1 MKFTDLFI
9 RRPVVATVVNLIILL
24 AGFQAIRTLNVR
36 QYPRSDIAVVTIKTI
51 YVGANA
57 DLVRGFITTPLERVI
72 ASADGIDYIESQ
84 SAQSL
89 STITV
94 HLKLNYDNNA
104 ALTQIQAKVAQVR
117 NDLPPEAEAPIIEL
131 ETSDSQF
138 AAAYLSF
145 YSKDLDQNQITDYL
159 TRVVQPKLTAV
170 SGVQRADILGARTFA
185 MRIWL
190 KADRLA
196 ALNISPG
203 EVRQALAAN
212 NYLSAVG
219 ATRGSMISMNL
230 TANTDLRTPEEFRE
244 LVLRAQNGVI
254 VRLKDVAD
262 VELGAES
269 YDEDVRFSGEK
280 ATFMGVWV
288 LPTANSLDVIKAVR
302 AELPGIERQ
311 LPAGMKIGVPYDST
325 KYINEALHEVTH
337 TLIETL
343 VIVVIVIFLFLGSF
357 RSVLIP
363 VVAIPISLV
372 GAAFLMLAFG
382 FTLNLLTLLAIVL
395 SVGLVVD
402 DAIVVVENV
411 ERHLHEGLTPYDA
424 AVKGA
429 RELFSPIIAM
439 TITLA
444 AVYAPIGFQGGL
456 TGALFREFALTL
468 AGAVIVSGVVA
479 LTLSPMMSSK
489 LLRAGGSHTG
499 FAGMIN
505 RHFDV
510 LRRKYVQILTN
521 TLHWRP
527 VTLTLA
533 LIVILLMVPFLMFS
547 QRELAPKEDQGV
559 VFGIVQASPNSTI
572 DQTTR
577 YTEKVND
584 VFESLPETE
593 HTFQLTTPSGGFS
606 GMVTK
611 PWNERKRT
619 TEQMVG
625 EVFGKVSAISGIRVI
640 ATTPAPLPGGGQFP
654 VEFVIAS
661 TAEPRELIDFAN
673 QLVMKAL
680 ESPIFVFADT
690 DLKFDQPQT
699 EVVFDRDKVAS
710 LGLNLGQVGLDLGT
724 MLGGNYVNRFSIQG
738 RSYKVIPQVTR
749 VQRLNADQLK
759 DFYVSGPNGKLVQ
772 LSTFATLKETTEP
785 RAIYRF
791 QQLNSVKIQG
801 AIRPGATLDQALK
814 VLEQEAAKILPQ
826 GYVLDYAGEARQLRV
841 EGNNLNTTLVLSFIL
856 IFLVLAAQFESFR
869 DPLII
874 LLGSVPLA
882 LSGSLLFSFLG
893 FTTLNI
899 YSQIGLITLVG
910 LVSKNGILIVEFAN
924 KLQQSGAAKLS
935 AVTEAAGTR
944 LRPILM
950 TSVATV
956 AGHFPL
962 VLARGPGA
970 GSRNSIGIVLVT
982 GMTVGTLFTLF
993 VVPSIY
999 MLLARDRAANPQT
1012 AEADEVAQLEESER
1026 AAGFVSARR
1035 DVLHAAPPETSVNT

>member
-24 AGFQAIRTLNVR
+24 AGLQAIRSLNVR
-36 QYPRSDIAVVTIKTI
+36 QYPRSDIAVVTVKTV

-57 DLVRGFITTPLERVI
+57 DLVRGFVTTPLERVI
-72 ASADGIDYIESQ
+72 ASADGIDYIESE
-84 SAQSL
+84 SAQGL

-94 HLKLNYDNNA
+94 HLKLNYNNND

-117 NDLPPEAEAPIIEL
+117 NDLPPEAEAPVIEI
-131 ETSDSQF
+131 ETSDNQF

-145 YSKDLDQNQITDYL
+145 YSDDLDQNQITDYL
-159 TRVVQPKLTAV
+159 TRVVQPKLTAI

-196 ALNISPG
+196 ALNISPSQ
-203 EVRQALAAN
+203 VRQALAAN
-212 NYLSAVG
+212 NSLSAVG
-219 ATRGSMISMNL
+219 ATKGSMISVNL
-230 TANTDLRTPEEFRE
+230 TANTDLRTADEFRE
-244 LVLRAQNGVI
+244 LVIREQNGAI

-262 VELGAES
+262 IALGAES
-269 YDEDVRFSGEK
+269 YDDEVRFSGQK
-280 ATFMGVWV
+280 ATFMGIWA

-302 AELPGIERQ
+302 AELPNIERQ
-311 LPAGMKIGVPYDST
+311 LPAGMKLGIPYDST
-325 KYINEALHEVTH
+325 KYINDALHEVTH

-411 ERHLHEGLTPYDA
+411 ERHLHEGAKPFDA
-424 AVKGA
+424 AIKGA

-468 AGAVIVSGVVA
+468 AGAVVVSGVVA
-479 LTLSPMMSSK
+479 ITLSPMMSSK
-489 LLRAGGSHTG
+489 LLRTGDSHRG

-521 TLHWRP
+521 TLKWRP

-533 LIVILLMVPFLMFS
+533 AIVILLMVPFLMFS

-559 VFGIVQASPNSTI
+559 IFGIVQASPNSTI

-577 YTEKVND
+577 YTEKVNE
-584 VFESLPETE
+584 VFQSFPETE
-593 HTFQLTTPSGGFS
+593 NTFQITQPAGGFS

-611 PWNERKRT
+611 PWSERKRT

-625 EVFGKVSAISGIRVI
+625 EVFAKVSAVPGVRVI

-661 TAEPRELIDFAN
+661 TAEPRELIEFAN
-673 QLVMKAL
+673 QLVMKAF
-680 ESPIFVFADT
+680 ESGVFMFADT

-699 EVVFDRDKVAS
+699 EIVFDRDKVAS
-710 LGLNLGQVGLDLGT
+710 LGLNLQQVGLDLGT
-724 MLGGNYVNRFSIQG
+724 MLGGDYVNRFSIQG

-749 VQRLNADQLK
+749 TQRLNADQLNNI
-759 DFYVSGPNGKLVQ
+759 YVSGPNGKLVQ
-772 LSTFATLKETTEP
+772 LATFATLKNSTEP

-814 VLEQEAAKILPQ
+814 VLEQEAAKMLPK
-826 GYVLDYAGEARQLRV
+826 GYTIDYAGEARQLRV

-869 DPLII
+869 DPFII

-893 FTTLNI
+893 FTTVNI

-924 KLQQSGAAKLS
+924 KLQESGRTKLN
-935 AVTEAAGTR
+935 AVIEAAGTR

-962 VLARGPGA
+962 VLASGPGA
-970 GSRNSIGIVLVT
+970 GSRNSIGTVLVT
-982 GMTVGTLFTLF
+982 GMMIGTLFTLF
-993 VVPSIY
+993 VVPAIY
-999 MLLARDRAANPQT
+999 MLVARNRVSKP
-1012 AEADEVAQLEESER
+1012 EVESEPI
-1026 AAGFVSARR
+1026 STRR
-1035 DVLHAAPPETSVNT
+1035 HIHVPASRELALTTGGSNHD